1 MFVEWNKS
9 AELNRRPA
17 ASLLTKLAFDQEKTD
32 VCRILVID
40 LEYVV
45 RRLKEFPQVIANM
58 MLLSTLLG
66 TGSVSFQ
73 EDINGCLEFARQK
86 LKMKPEKD
94 LPPKVVYLYKLELR
108 TTQVPKVEEPGAVA
122 SSSADVT
129 VDEAGAGVKANAEG

>member
-1 MFVEWNKS
+1 M
-9 AELNRRPA
+9 
-17 ASLLTKLAFDQEKTD
+17 
-32 VCRILVID
+32 CRILVND

-45 RRLKEFPQVIANM
+45 RQLKEFPQVIANM

-66 TGSVSFQ
+66 TRSVSFQ

-94 LPPKVVYLYKLELR
+94 LPPKAVSLYNMELR
-108 TTQVPKVEEPGAVA
+108 TTQVPKAQEPGAVA

-129 VDEAGAGVKANAEG
+129 VDEAGVGVKANAEGEAVPSPKKNRTLVLYLSGSCNPLTRVGRSS